1 MAHDEFTETFDAL
14 LKDTIPET
22 PGIIRTLALRELR
35 LAAREF
41 FEKTFA
47 WTTIINNVTGPAG
60 KVDIVADDEESN
72 TKVIAVLGVAYGLT
86 AATRG
91 GQLVPIG
98 QKPTMDQ
105 TADASPQKF
114 FVTSA
119 PDHIQIFP
127 YLKTEKT
134 NFLDLTVA
142 LIPSFSATALP
153 RQVTDLYYDA
163 LIDGYLSRVYLHPNK
178 PYSAPRLAGQHRTK
192 FVSAIGFYMAK
203 RKQGF
208 NNSQQW
214 VFPGG
219 WQVRRLG
226 GNG

>member
-1 MAHDEFTETFDAL
+1 MAHNEYTETFDAI

-41 FEKTFA
+41 FERTFV
-47 WTTIINNVTGPAG
+47 WNVIINNVTAPAG
-60 KVDIVADDEESN
+60 KVDIVADDGDSN
-72 TKVIAVLGVAYGLT
+72 TKTIAVLGVAFGDT

-91 GQLVPIG
+91 GQLVPLG
-98 QKPTMDQ
+98 QKPTLDQ
-105 TADASPQKF
+105 TADGSPRNF

-119 PDHIQIFP
+119 PDHIQVYP
-127 YLKTEKT
+127 YLNAAKT

-163 LIDGYLSRVYLHPNK
+163 LIDGYLARVYKHPNK
-178 PYSAPRLAGQHRTK
+178 PYSAPLLATDHRRK
-192 FVSAIGFYMAK
+192 FLASIGFYMAK

-208 NNSQQW
+208 NNAQQW
-214 VFPGG
+214 VYPGG
-219 WQVRRLG
+219 WQVTRLG

>member
-1 MAHDEFTETFDAL
+1 MADAEFTETFDTL

-22 PGIIRTLALRELR
+22 PGIIRSLALRELR

-47 WTTIINNVTGPAG
+47 WTTIINDVDGPAG
-60 KVDIVADDEESN
+60 KVDIVPDDGSDN

-91 GQLVPIG
+91 GQLVPIA
-98 QKPTMDQ
+98 QRPTMDQ
-105 TADASPQKF
+105 TADKSPQKF

-127 YLKTEKT
+127 YLASAKTD
-134 NFLDLTVA
+134 FLDVTVA
-142 LIPSFSATALP
+142 LMPSWTATALP

-163 LIDGYLSRVYLHPNK
+163 IIDGYLARVYKHPNK
-178 PYSAPRLAGQHRTK
+178 PYSAPLLATDHRKK
-192 FVSAIGFYMAK
+192 FLASIGYYMAK

-219 WQVRRLG
+219 WQVSRLG

>member
-1 MAHDEFTETFDAL
+1 MADAEYTEAFDTL

-22 PGIIRTLALRELR
+22 PGIIRSLALRELR

-47 WTTIINNVTGPAG
+47 WTTIVNDVDGPAG
-60 KVDIVADDEESN
+60 KVDIVVSDGEDN
-72 TKVIAVLGVAYGLT
+72 TKVIAVLGVAYGDT

-91 GQLVPIG
+91 GPLAPLA
-98 QKPTMDQ
+98 QKPTLDQ
-105 TADASPQKF
+105 TADSSPRYF

-127 YLKTEKT
+127 YLTAAKTS
-134 NFLDLTVA
+134 FLDVTVA
-142 LIPSFSATALP
+142 LMPSWTATALP

-163 LIDGYLSRVYLHPNK
+163 IIDGYLARVYKHPNK
-178 PYSAPRLAGQHRTK
+178 PYSAPLLATDHRKK
-192 FVSAIGFYMAK
+192 FLASIGFYMAK

-214 VFPGG
+214 VYPGG
-219 WQVRRLG
+219 WQVRRG

>member
-1 MAHDEFTETFDAL
+1 MAHNEYTETFDTL

-41 FEKTFA
+41 FEKTFT
-47 WTTIINNVTGPAG
+47 WTKIIDDVDAPAG
-60 KVDIVADDEESN
+60 RVDIVVDDGDDN
-72 TKVIAVLGVAYGLT
+72 TKVISVLGVAFGDT
-86 AATRG
+86 TATRG
-91 GQLVPIG
+91 GQLVPLG
-98 QKPTMDQ
+98 QRPTQ
-105 TADASPQKF
+105 NQEADGAPQNF
-114 FVTSA
+114 FVSGP

-127 YLKTEKT
+127 YLKFAKT
-134 NFLDLTVA
+134 SFLDITVA
-142 LIPSFSATALP
+142 LIPSFSATDLP
-153 RQVTDLYYDA
+153 RQVTDLYYNA
-163 LIDGYLSRVYLHPNK
+163 LIDGYLARVYMQPNK
-178 PYSAPRLAGQHRTK
+178 PYSAPLLAGQHRKAFLT
-192 FVSAIGFYMAK
+192 AIGFYMAK

-219 WQVRRLG
+219 WQVQRLG

>member
-1 MAHDEFTETFDAL
+1 MAHNEYTETFDAI

-41 FEKTFA
+41 FEKTFV
-47 WTTIINNVTGPAG
+47 WTKIITDVNGPLG
-60 KVDIVADDEESN
+60 KIDIIADDGDSN
-72 TKVIAVLGVAYGLT
+72 TKVIAVLGVAYGND
-86 AATRG
+86 AATRA
-91 GQLVPIG
+91 GQLTPLG
-98 QKPTMDQ
+98 QKPAMDQ
-105 TADASPQKF
+105 TADGSPHNF

-127 YLKTEKT
+127 YLTVARS
-134 NFLDLTVA
+134 NFLDITVA
-142 LIPSFSATALP
+142 LIPSFSATSLP

-163 LIDGYLSRVYLHPNK
+163 LIDGYLARVYNHPNK
-178 PYSAPRLAGQHRTK
+178 PYSAPLLATGHRKK
-192 FVSAIGFYMAK
+192 FMSSIGFYMAK

-208 NNSQQW
+208 NNAQQW
-214 VFPGG
+214 VYPRS
-219 WQVRRLG
+219 WQVSRLG